1 MHIRIFIYTQVLKT
15 YMLNIKFEK
24 FILYIFPLQSDIY
37 TENFMFE
44 FFFLRKKM
52 FERKQFITAF
62 V

>member
-44 FFFLRKKM
+44 FFFLREKM